1 MSLPSKPSSLPLEEV
16 GALLQSTLHLQGA
29 VRPAEPA
36 VDRLVPEPPSCV
48 FRLSH
53 SDQITPPPPA
63 ASSSSPQAM
72 LSAHPADPQTLTGR
86 STAYGADLQTSAPPR
101 PSRLGARPRTALCH
115 VARSPPPDIASGRR
129 AFRSQRQTARLQNL
143 RHRDSSDTDS
153 ETDTDTYQNQ
163 PNSQRLAALRCDA
176 ASRTLLGLR

>member
-63 ASSSSPQAM
+63 ASSASPQAM

-129 AFRSQRQTARLQNL
+129 ASRSQRQTARLQNL
-143 RHRDSSDTDS
+143 RHRGSSETDS

>member
-72 LSAHPADPQTLTGR
+72 LRTPRRPPTLTGR
-86 STAYGADLQTSAPPR
+86 STAYGADLNTSAPPR

-115 VARSPPPDIASGRR
+115 VARSPPPDIASGGGPSE
-129 AFRSQRQTARLQNL
+129 AKTASQAPDL
-143 RHRDSSDTDS
+143 RHRQFRQQIQRQIQTHTRTNLTASGSRRFDAMQRVAPSS
-153 ETDTDTYQNQ
+153 
-163 PNSQRLAALRCDA
+163 A
-176 ASRTLLGLR
+176 

>member
-53 SDQITPPPPA
+53 SDQIPPPPPA

-72 LSAHPADPQTLTGR
+72 LRTPRRPPNTHRPLHGLRCRTCKPRLRRARVDSVLVR
-86 STAYGADLQTSAPPR
+86 APPYATLQDRR
-101 PSRLGARPRTALCH
+101 PLILLPGGGPSEAKDRQPGSRTSDP
-115 VARSPPPDIASGRR
+115 
-129 AFRSQRQTARLQNL
+129 
-143 RHRDSSDTDS
+143 DSSDTDS

>member
-29 VRPAEPA
+29 VRSAEPA

-72 LSAHPADPQTLTGR
+72 LRTPRRPPTLTGR
-86 STAYGADLQTSAPPR
+86 STAYGADLNTSAPPR

-129 AFRSQRQTARLQNL
+129 AFRSQDSQPGSRPQTQTVQT
-143 RHRDSSDTDS
+143 TDS

>member
-63 ASSSSPQAM
+63 ASSASPQAM
-72 LSAHPADPQTLTGR
+72 LRTPRRPPTLTGR
-86 STAYGADLQTSAPPR
+86 STAYGADLNTSAPPR

-129 AFRSQRQTARLQNL
+129 AFSSQRQASQAPDLRPRQSRQQIQRQIQTHTRTNLTASGSRRFDAMQ
-143 RHRDSSDTDS
+143 RVAPSS
-153 ETDTDTYQNQ
+153 
-163 PNSQRLAALRCDA
+163 A
-176 ASRTLLGLR
+176 

>member
-86 STAYGADLQTSAPPR
+86 STAYGADLNTSAPPR

-129 AFRSQRQTARLQNL
+129 AFRSQRQPARLQTSDT
-143 RHRDSSDTDS
+143 DSSDTDS

>member
-48 FRLSH
+48 FRLPH

-72 LSAHPADPQTLTGR
+72 LRTPRRPPNTHRPLHGLRCRTCKPRLRRARVDSVLVR
-86 STAYGADLQTSAPPR
+86 APPYATLQDRR
-101 PSRLGARPRTALCH
+101 PLILLPGGGPSEAKTASQ
-115 VARSPPPDIASGRR
+115 APD
-129 AFRSQRQTARLQNL
+129 L
-143 RHRDSSDTDS
+143 RHRQSRQQIQRQIQTHTRTNLTASGSRRFDAMQRVAPSS
-153 ETDTDTYQNQ
+153 
-163 PNSQRLAALRCDA
+163 A
-176 ASRTLLGLR
+176 

>member
-29 VRPAEPA
+29 VRSAEPA

-72 LSAHPADPQTLTGR
+72 LRTPRRPPTLTGR
-86 STAYGADLQTSAPPR
+86 STAYGADLNTSAPPR

-129 AFRSQRQTARLQNL
+129 AFRSQRQPARLQTSDRQF
-143 RHRDSSDTDS
+143 RHRFRDRYRHIPEPT
-153 ETDTDTYQNQ
+153 
-163 PNSQRLAALRCDA
+163 
-176 ASRTLLGLR
+176 

>member
-48 FRLSH
+48 FRLPH

-72 LSAHPADPQTLTGR
+72 LRTPRRPPTLTGR
-86 STAYGADLQTSAPPR
+86 STAYGADLNTSAPPR

-129 AFRSQRQTARLQNL
+129 AFSSQRQRARLQTSDPDSPEQQIQRQIQTHTRTNL
-143 RHRDSSDTDS
+143 TASGSRRFDAMQRVAPSS
-153 ETDTDTYQNQ
+153 
-163 PNSQRLAALRCDA
+163 A
-176 ASRTLLGLR
+176 

>member
-72 LSAHPADPQTLTGR
+72 PPHTPLTPKHSPAAPRPTVPTCKPRLRRARVDSVLVR
-86 STAYGADLQTSAPPR
+86 APPYATLQDRR
-101 PSRLGARPRTALCH
+101 PLILLPGGGPSEAKDRQPGSRTSDTETVQRQIQRQIQTHTRTNLT
-115 VARSPPPDIASGRR
+115 ASGSRR
-129 AFRSQRQTARLQNL
+129 FDAMQRVAP
-143 RHRDSSDTDS
+143 SS
-153 ETDTDTYQNQ
+153 
-163 PNSQRLAALRCDA
+163 A
-176 ASRTLLGLR
+176 